1 MPKGSRHM
9 KTLAAIDTSGS
20 APGVLE
26 TARILA
32 ALLATEVEAVHVYER
47 GDQSA
52 NAMAS
57 TAGVSLRTSLED
69 PTAGVLKALGDDDVG
84 MAVIGTG
91 GAGAGRSAVG
101 HVARRVMTST
111 SKPIVLVPPDSVGL
125 DSTGP
130 VKVIVP
136 LDGAPATA
144 GGLRAVLDRLAEH
157 DMEIVAMHVFNAT
170 HAPQYWDH
178 FYYDFPAW
186 HERFR
191 HDNCGSPSVRLEV
204 GRGSVVAEVLR
215 LAEVEGAGLIAV
227 AWSQDLTPGHA
238 AVVTELLRSTT
249 VPVLLVPADLAA
261 AMHSSLLLEHAA

>member
-1 MPKGSRHM
+1 M
-9 KTLAAIDTSGS
+9 KTLAAIDSSSS
-20 APGVLE
+20 APAVLE
-26 TARILA
+26 TARSLA

-47 GDQSA
+47 GDHSPDS
-52 NAMAS
+52 MAS
-57 TAGVSLRTSLED
+57 TAGVSLRTSLGD
-69 PTAGVLKALGDDDVG
+69 PTAGILNALGDDEVV

-91 GAGAGRSAVG
+91 GARAGRSTVG

-125 DSTGP
+125 DPTGP

-144 GGLRAVLDRLAEH
+144 RGLRAVLDRLAEH
-157 DMEIVAMHVFNAT
+157 DMEIVAMHVFIAT
-170 HAPQYWDH
+170 NAPQYWDH

-191 HDNCGSPSVRLEV
+191 QDNCRSPSVRLEV

-215 LAEVEGAGLIAV
+215 LARAEGAGLIAV
-227 AWSQDLTPGHA
+227 AWSQDLAPGHA
-238 AVVTELLRSTT
+238 PVVTELLRSTT
-249 VPVLLVPADLAA
+249 VPVLLVPVDMAA
-261 AMHSSLLLEHAA
+261 AWPASLLLAHAA

>member
-1 MPKGSRHM
+1 M
-9 KTLAAIDTSGS
+9 KTLAAIDSSDS

-26 TARILA
+26 TARSLA

-47 GDQSA
+47 GGQA
-52 NAMAS
+52 PTAMAS
-57 TAGVSLRTSLED
+57 AARVTVRTSLGD
-69 PTAGVLKALGDDDVG
+69 PTAGILEAIGDDSVV

-91 GAGAGRSAVG
+91 GVGAGRAAAG

-111 SKPIVLVPPDSVGL
+111 SKPVVLVPPDSVGL
-125 DSTGP
+125 DPAGP

-136 LDGAPATA
+136 LDGASATT

-157 DMEIVAMHVFNAT
+157 DMEIVAMHVLNAAN
-170 HAPQYWDH
+170 APKYWDH

-191 HDNCGSPSVRLEV
+191 QDNCRSPSVRLEV

-215 LAEVEGAGLIAV
+215 LAKAEGAGLIAV
-227 AWSQDLTPGHA
+227 AWSQDLGPGHA
-238 AVVTELLRSTT
+238 PVVTELLRSTR
-249 VPVLLVPADLAA
+249 VPVLLVPVDMAA
-261 AMHSSLLLEHAA
+261 ARPAPLLLEHAA